1 MPDGAHWFPAVD
13 VCKQLGHTNPQKA
26 LSDHVPDDQR
36 EILETLTGGYGL
48 SIPAGRE
55 WRRDLNVISLQG
67 LILLVNA
74 CTKPACAPFK
84 QWAAEVIETIQREG
98 SYTLEEAE
106 VQPTEPGAP
115 IAYAMPEQVAEAIV
129 RLEAHNLQLD
139 EELASAQRESLALQR
154 EMLEMQRATLTAQQ
168 AIAQAMDRIANRLD
182 VLAVDRPAPTADLAA
197 HPTTE
202 AVLADWRQR
211 LSVTSDVWSVAVVI
225 APVLV
230 EEGELRQPLASIAA
244 RTGLS
249 VHPRQRMP
257 APAAQARLHPRPGRH
272 RGRNAGLRAQA
283 FLTGPG
289 TDEGAAAI
297 RTCGRPFGFQPT
309 VSAAT
314 PGCPW
319 RCRTGCPRP
328 SGRRPCRPWGIAGS
342 RCPGPRCSRPRG
354 SCRSASRQP
363 SDRRGPSPSSCR

>member
-1 MPDGAHWFPAVD
+1 MIEPSKHQPDPRTQRDAIDVSDFVYAATGVRVRRLTMPDGTHWFPAVD
-13 VCKQLGHTNPQKA
+13 VCKRLGHSNPQKA
-26 LSDHVPDDQR
+26 LSDHVPEGHR
-36 EILETLTGGYGL
+36 ETLETLTGGYGL

-84 QWAAEVIETIQREG
+84 EWATEVIVTVQQEG

-106 VQPTEPGAP
+106 VQSAEPGAP

-129 RLEAHNLQLD
+129 RLEAHNLQVD
-139 EELASAQRESLALQR
+139 EELANAQRESLALHR

-182 VLAVDRPAPTADLAA
+182 VIALDRPTSTAGLSA
-197 HPTTE
+197 HPTAE

-211 LSVTSDVWSVAVVI
+211 LSVTADVWAVAVVI

-230 EEGELRQPLASIAA
+230 EEGELRQPLDSIAA

-249 VHPRQRMP
+249 VHRVNECL
-257 APAAQARLHPRPGRH
+257 RLLRKHACIHPRGGDEDGTPIYV
-272 RGRNAGLRAQA
+272 LR
-283 FLTGPG
+283 
-289 TDEGAAAI
+289 
-297 RTCGRPFGFQPT
+297 
-309 VSAAT
+309 
-314 PGCPW
+314 
-319 RCRTGCPRP
+319 
-328 SGRRPCRPWGIAGS
+328 
-342 RCPGPRCSRPRG
+342 
-354 SCRSASRQP
+354 RS
-363 SDRRGPSPSSCR
+363 